1 MDLLNIPND
10 EVILQLAKD
19 FSGATPVP
27 HISLDAMLDNYAEIS
42 NSFPG
47 PDWPHWQG
55 LGDSYQRNKVSCRK
69 SELFPTAIYNL
80 ISELNSPRCLS
91 FLESLT
97 GIKKLIPDPYLEGGG
112 LHLSTAGGVLE
123 PHTDFHI
130 YQRLN
135 LYRRVNLILYLNDD
149 WTKGDGGELRL
160 WKKSDQTKDRPEIEI
175 EPIGGKMVIFETSD
189 QSVHGFT
196 NPVRN
201 ERRSIAI
208 YYYTSEDSSVF
219 SGDYTTHWNVE
230 MQKSGLVGL
239 RNFLYRFL
247 LQTSRAFSFAA
258 HLVNPR
264 QGLKWWKVRSKQR
277 DF

>member
-1 MDLLNIPND
+1 MVFLNIPS
-10 EVILQLAKD
+10 EESLHELAKE
-19 FSGATPVP
+19 FSNAVPVP
-27 HISLDAMLDNYAEIS
+27 HILLDSMLVNYIEIS
-42 NSFPG
+42 HSFP
-47 PDWPHWQG
+47 PREWPHWQG
-55 LGDSYQRNKVSCRK
+55 LGDSYQQNKVSCRK
-69 SELFPTAIYNL
+69 SELFPNSIHNL
-80 ISELNSPRCLS
+80 VNELNSPSFLS
-91 FLESLT
+91 FLELLT

-135 LYRRVNLILYLNDD
+135 LYRRLNLIVYLNDD
-149 WTKGDGGELRL
+149 WNKGDGGELRL
-160 WKKSDQTKDRPEIEI
+160 WKKSDSARGRAEIEI
-175 EPIGGKMVIFETSD
+175 EPIGGRMMIFETSD
-189 QSVHGFT
+189 NSVHGFT
-196 NPVRN
+196 NAVRN

-230 MQKSGLVGL
+230 MRRGGLIGF
-239 RNFLYRFL
+239 RNLIYRFL

>member
-1 MDLLNIPND
+1 MDLLKIPND
-10 EVILQLAKD
+10 EVIRQLAKD
-19 FSGATPVP
+19 FSSATPVP
-27 HISLDAMLDNYAEIS
+27 HISLDAML
-42 NSFPG
+42 
-47 PDWPHWQG
+47 
-55 LGDSYQRNKVSCRK
+55 
-69 SELFPTAIYNL
+69 
-80 ISELNSPRCLS
+80 
-91 FLESLT
+91 
-97 GIKKLIPDPYLEGGG
+97 
-112 LHLSTAGGVLE
+112 VLE

-230 MQKSGLVGL
+230 MQK
-239 RNFLYRFL
+239 
-247 LQTSRAFSFAA
+247 
-258 HLVNPR
+258 
-264 QGLKWWKVRSKQR
+264 R
-277 DF
+277 D